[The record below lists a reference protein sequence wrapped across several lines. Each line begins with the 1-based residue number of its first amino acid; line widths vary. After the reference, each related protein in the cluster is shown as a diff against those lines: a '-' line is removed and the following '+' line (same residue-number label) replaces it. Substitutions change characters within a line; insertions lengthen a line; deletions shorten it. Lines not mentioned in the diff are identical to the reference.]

1 MRQDSAKALPN
12 KRLKLRALIAL
23 EEPECGAPG
32 GHGLRPAPLRR
43 PVRRPQ
49 LKPDPLASTA
59 MESRPEMPPFLSI
72 LLAIGGA
79 SFAWRAYSS
88 LYERQR
94 AASQP
99 FDPVTHKWWRILS
112 KAVGLGL
119 LSFVLVVIGAAV
131 QPAVPSP
138 RWLAVLL
145 LSLLA
150 ASLIVALVGVGAL
163 RRRAAR

>member
-1 MRQDSAKALPN
+1 
-12 KRLKLRALIAL
+12 
-23 EEPECGAPG
+23 
-32 GHGLRPAPLRR
+32 
-43 PVRRPQ
+43 
-49 LKPDPLASTA
+49 
-59 MESRPEMPPFLSI
+59 MPPFLSI

-112 KAVGLGL
+112 KAVVVGL
-119 LSFVLVVIGAAV
+119 LSLVLVVIGAAV

-150 ASLIVALVGVGAL
+150 ASLIVAMVGARPL
-163 RRRAAR
+163 YGGAPRDDVA